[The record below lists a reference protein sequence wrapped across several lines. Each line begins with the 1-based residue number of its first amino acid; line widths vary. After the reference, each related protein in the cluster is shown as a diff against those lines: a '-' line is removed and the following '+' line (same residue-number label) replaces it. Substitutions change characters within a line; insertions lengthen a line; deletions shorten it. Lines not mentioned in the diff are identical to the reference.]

1 MIFDVTDPIG
11 AIQTVFS
18 ILILVELIQFLDKDD
33 MGAHIQER
41 IAFYSGIIGKVG
53 DGLGKMGAGMQ
64 KILGLFSKKEKD
76 QEEEKREKLKQ
87 AHLLT
92 LVVIGFALMLGA
104 LAIALLAI

>member
-18 ILILVELIQFLDKDD
+18 ILVLVELIQFLDKDD

-41 IAFYSGIIGKVG
+41 IAFYSGIFGKVG

-76 QEEEKREKLKQ
+76 QEEGKKEKPGEVYQ
-87 AHLLT
+87 MEEEPEEEQEGG
-92 LVVIGFALMLGA
+92 IEG
-104 LAIALLAI
+104 

>member
-41 IAFYSGIIGKVG
+41 VAFYSGIFGRIWGFVK
-53 DGLGKMGAGMQ
+53 LAGSGFQIIFNRIFPTNKQLHERIVKDMD
-64 KILGLFSKKEKD
+64 KIFQMEEP
-76 QEEEKREKLKQ
+76 EEEDPFEGEG
-87 AHLLT
+87 
-92 LVVIGFALMLGA
+92 VIEG
-104 LAIALLAI
+104 